1 MDGRRSFPSGHSS
14 AAFVTMSFVSLF
26 LAGKTAA
33 LCFGVTPR
41 CGAFL
46 RSRFVRLCLVLLP
59 FVFAAWVAI
68 TRIEDYVGYSSDC
81 IQALD

>member
-1 MDGRRSFPSGHSS
+1 
-14 AAFVTMSFVSLF
+14 MSFVSLF

-33 LCFGVTPR
+33 LCFGVTPP
-41 CGAFL
+41 CGPFL
-46 RSRFVRLCLVLLP
+46 RSRLVRFCLVFLP
-59 FVFAAWVAI
+59 LVYAAWVAI

>member
-1 MDGRRSFPSGHSS
+1 
-14 AAFVTMSFVSLF
+14 MSFVSLF

-33 LCFGVTPR
+33 LCFSVTPPHFHNWGLFR
-41 CGAFL
+41 

-59 FVFAAWVAI
+59 LAFAAWVAI
-68 TRIEDYVGYSSDC
+68 TRIEDYVGSSSDC